1 MDAGRGRR
9 DPARKEAHV
18 AAFDVLASYVR
29 RIPSGEHG
37 DGGALEALRTHP
49 RDGRP
54 LQCEAGRSQAG
65 FGGVASMSEQGGRV
79 PTQERRSAP
88 RSTIQVPV
96 EYEDSVTG
104 RGSTE
109 DMSLSGVRIEHVSSV
124 VPTEEELRLRFSL
137 FSGSF
142 ETLFE
147 GKVVRHTKE
156 GFAIQFWN
164 LDVAQLAAL
173 RRALPL
179 DLSV

>member
-1 MDAGRGRR
+1 MLPEGII
-9 DPARKEAHV
+9 K
-18 AAFDVLASYVR
+18 
-29 RIPSGEHG
+29 
-37 DGGALEALRTHP
+37 
-49 RDGRP
+49 
-54 LQCEAGRSQAG
+54 
-65 FGGVASMSEQGGRV
+65 
-79 PTQERRSAP
+79 ERRSAP
-88 RSTIQVPV
+88 RSRIQVPV

-109 DMSLSGVRIEHVSSV
+109 DMSLSGVRIGHVSSV
-124 VPTEEELRLRFSL
+124 VPIGEELRLRFSL

-156 GFAIQFWN
+156 GFAVQFWN